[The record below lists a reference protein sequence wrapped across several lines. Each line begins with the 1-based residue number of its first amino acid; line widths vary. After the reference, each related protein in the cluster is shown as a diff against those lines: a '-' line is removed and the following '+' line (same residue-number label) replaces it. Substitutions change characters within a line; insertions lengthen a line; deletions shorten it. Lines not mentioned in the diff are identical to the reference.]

1 MVMTAGGLGTNWS
14 GNYAY
19 RAATL
24 HQPATLEELQDLVG
38 RAPAVRALGSR
49 HSFTAM
55 GDSEE
60 LVALDRLPGEISVDH
75 ASHTVSAPGH
85 TTYADLAEALNRD
98 GVALHNLASLPHIS
112 VAGAVAT
119 GTHGS
124 GAHKGNLATAVREL
138 QMVTASG
145 ELIWIDA
152 DTPDFDGMVVG
163 LGCLGLVTQLRL
175 AVEPYYE
182 MCQHVYEGLTW
193 ESLFENFAEII
204 AAGESV
210 SVFHRFGDRTEQLW
224 VKRRAGGD
232 DPGAGR
238 HQLFGAPAATTPL
251 HPVLGGDPINC
262 TEQLGVVGPWSER
275 LPHFRSGFTP
285 SSGDELQSEFFVA
298 RRDAV
303 AAVQAL
309 RALAVVIAPLLLVC
323 ELRSIAA
330 DSLWLSPH
338 YGRDSVSIHFT
349 WRRRPAQV
357 DPVVREIETVLAQ
370 FDARPHWGKVF
381 TADAG
386 TIAPLYPRMADFR
399 RLRDRLDPA
408 GVFVN
413 GWMRRV
419 VLGPA

>member
-1 MVMTAGGLGTNWS
+1 MTVGCLGTNWS
-14 GNYAY
+14 GNYTY

-24 HQPATLEELQDLVG
+24 HQPGTLEELQELVA
-38 RAPAVRALGSR
+38 RASAVRALGSR

-55 GDSEE
+55 ADSEE
-60 LVALDRLPGEISVDH
+60 LIALDRLPGEISVDH
-75 ASHTVSAPGH
+75 ASRTVSVPGH
-85 TTYADLAEALNRD
+85 TTYADLANALNRE

-124 GAHKGNLATAVREL
+124 GVNKGTLATAVQGL
-138 QMVTASG
+138 QMVTAAG
-145 ELIWIDA
+145 ELVSIDA
-152 DTPDFDGMVVG
+152 SMPDFEGIVVG
-163 LGCLGLVTQLRL
+163 LGSLGLVTELRL
-175 AVEPYYE
+175 AVEPYFE
-182 MCQHVYEGLTW
+182 MLQHVYEGLSW
-193 ESLFENFAEII
+193 ESLFEHFAEIT

-224 VKRRAGGD
+224 VKQRANSD
-232 DPGAGR
+232 DPGPQ
-238 HQLFGAPAATTPL
+238 QLFGAHVATRPL
-251 HPVLGGDPINC
+251 HPVLGGDPVNC
-262 TEQLGVVGPWSER
+262 TEQMGVVGPWSER

-285 SSGDELQSEFFVA
+285 SSGEELQSEFFVA
-298 RRDAV
+298 REDAV

-309 RALAVVIAPLLLVC
+309 RALGETIAPLLLVC

-338 YGRDSVSIHFT
+338 YERDSVSIHFT
-349 WRRRPAQV
+349 WRRLPAQV
-357 DPVVREIETVLAQ
+357 EPVVRQIEISLSP
-370 FDARPHWGKVF
+370 FGARPHWGKVF

-386 TIAPLYPRMADFR
+386 TIAPLYARMADFR
-399 RLRDRLDPA
+399 GLRDRLDPA

-413 GWMRRV
+413 DWMRRA